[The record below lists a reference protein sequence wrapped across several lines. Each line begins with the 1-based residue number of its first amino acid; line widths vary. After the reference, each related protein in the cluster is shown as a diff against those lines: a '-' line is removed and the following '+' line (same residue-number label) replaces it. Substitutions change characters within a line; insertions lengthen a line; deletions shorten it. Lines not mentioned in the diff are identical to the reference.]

1 MYRWDCKYRV
11 RYADTDKMGYLYY
24 GNYPTLYEIG
34 RVELMRSLNLTYRAL
49 EDDHRIMMPVA
60 SVESRYILP
69 AKYDE
74 ELTISTMVTV
84 KPGRLIT
91 FYSEIYNENN
101 NLIHKAWV
109 NLVFV
114 NMDTQKSISCPDF
127 LMKRLL
133 PYFESEK
140 Q

>member
-1 MYRWDCKYRV
+1 MYRWDCNYRV

-91 FYSEIYNENN
+91 FYSEIYNESKT
-101 NLIHKAWV
+101 LIHKAWV

>member
-11 RYADTDKMGYLYY
+11 RYADTDKMGYMYY

-34 RVELMRSLNLTYRAL
+34 RVELMRSLNLIYRSL

-74 ELTISTMVTV
+74 ELIISTIVTV

-91 FYSEIYNENN
+91 FYSEIFNEDN

-114 NMDTQKSISCPDF
+114 DMDTQKSISCPDF